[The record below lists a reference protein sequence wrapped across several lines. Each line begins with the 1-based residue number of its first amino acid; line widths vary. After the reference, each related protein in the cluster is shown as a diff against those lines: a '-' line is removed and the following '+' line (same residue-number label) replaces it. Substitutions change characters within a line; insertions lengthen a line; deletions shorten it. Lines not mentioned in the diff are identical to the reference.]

1 MKVTRLGQAGLLF
14 VSGGTA
20 VLVDPYFT
28 DSAFAVSGV
37 HRRSEAPAWVWDI
50 KPDAVLITH
59 DHIDHYDPETF
70 SHFVNEKTAVTVLS
84 PRSVWEK
91 ARLQGGGNNFVL
103 VSPGV
108 QWTCGG
114 VAVKTVKAFHSDPY
128 AVGFVLEAEGKTV
141 YITGDTLYNP
151 EAFKGAPAPFAADYV
166 FLPINGRGNNMN
178 AGDAALLAAACR
190 AKHAVPVHYG
200 MLDDISPQSFVSPAK
215 KVMNDYTEYEI

>member
-14 VSGGTA
+14 AAGSA
-20 VLVDPYFT
+20 KILVDPYFT

-37 HRRSEAPAWVWDI
+37 HRKSEAPDWVWDI
-50 KPDAVLITH
+50 KPDIVLITH
-59 DHIDHYDPETF
+59 DHTDHYDPGTF
-70 SHFVNEKTAVTVLS
+70 SRFVNEKTAATVLA

-91 ARLQGGGNNFVL
+91 ARLQGGGNNCVL

-114 VAVKTVKAFHSDPY
+114 VTVKTVTAFHSDPY
-128 AVGFVLEAEGKTV
+128 AVGFVLEADGKKV

-151 EAFKGAPAPFAADYV
+151 AALKDDTAPSDADYV

-178 AGDAALLAAACR
+178 AGDAARLASACR

-200 MLDDISPQSFVSPAK
+200 LLDDISPQSFVSPVK